1 MKNTFRNN
9 NEDSLRGT
17 GFGSLS
23 WSEAN
28 KQSKN
33 AKRFVGSFDQ
43 DVDKNYNIVKKKK
56 KEIVTFK
63 NVTGKLPKHSKS
75 VWSNEEQ
82 CFKVVLCYGEAKHDN
97 YIISTKNVKKTTIDD
112 TIVSIGDTIMYCTK
126 SKSLSYGQRP
136 LVKSCEIQSIDETY
150 VNKIL

>member
-56 KEIVTFK
+56 KEIVTFLNVLEHLKMLLVNYQNIAKVFGLMK
-63 NVTGKLPKHSKS
+63 NNVLRLFYVMVKLNMITILYQRKT
-75 VWSNEEQ
+75 
-82 CFKVVLCYGEAKHDN
+82 L
-97 YIISTKNVKKTTIDD
+97 KK
-112 TIVSIGDTIMYCTK
+112 
-126 SKSLSYGQRP
+126 Q
-136 LVKSCEIQSIDETY
+136 QSM
-150 VNKIL
+150 IL